1 MGRFVYF
8 IDCLTNLHVGSG
20 DENYSIVDKQV
31 ERDPVN
37 GNPIIH
43 ASGIKGALRDIM
55 DERNKDEAERIFGK
69 PCKKDSRDDSGGL
82 YHFCDARLLYR
93 PLRCS
98 NGTIPSIHTTTEA
111 MLNDYIDFS
120 EAFGLKTG
128 LMPIE
133 AQAFGENEFLAT
145 ANGVCVEAEKTGR
158 LSDAIKDRYK
168 VILGEDFAIA
178 KSLDDYDLPVIA
190 RNNLGEHRNLWYEE
204 YVPHGSRFYMLIL
217 TPDGEDADR
226 LFPEDHIVQIGGN
239 ASVGYGYC
247 RFTLVGS
254 AGKGVVPHE

>member
-1 MGRFVYF
+1 MGRFMYF

-20 DENYSIVDKQV
+20 DENYSVVDKQV

-37 GNPIIH
+37 EQPIIH

-55 DERNKDEAERIFGK
+55 DKKDKIEAERIFGK
-69 PCKKDSRDDSGGL
+69 PCQKDSQDDKGGL

-98 NGTIPSIHTTTEA
+98 GGLLPSIHTTTEA
-111 MLNDYIDFS
+111 ALNAYIEFS

-128 LMPIE
+128 LRPIE
-133 AQAFGENEFLAT
+133 AQSFGENEFLAT
-145 ANGVCVEAEKTGR
+145 TDSVRLEAENTGR
-158 LSDAIKDRYK
+158 LSDTIKDRYK
-168 VILGEDFAIA
+168 GILGDDFAIA
-178 KSLDDYDLPVIA
+178 KSLDDYELPVIA

-217 TPDGEDADR
+217 TPDGEDAEK
-226 LFPEDHIVQIGGN
+226 LFPDDHIVQIGGN

-247 RFTLVGS
+247 RFTRVGG
-254 AGKGVVPHE
+254 AGKGAVPHE